1 MLFDNCPFFF
11 IMSEVGAKTY
21 TEVVYL
27 VSLLLF
33 PESKAKQC
41 LYCCFLFNFTSS
53 NMSKNLSQYLLK
65 GNLHDILL
73 LSENGGRVENNG
85 FEPLTPCVQG
95 RCSSQLS

>member
-1 MLFDNCPFFF
+1 
-11 IMSEVGAKTY
+11 MSEVGAKTY

-53 NMSKNLSQYLLK
+53 NMSKNLSQY
-65 GNLHDILL
+65 DITIVTCMI
-73 LSENGGRVENNG
+73 SY
-85 FEPLTPCVQG
+85 P
-95 RCSSQLS
+95 SQETVGVWRITDSNR

>member
-33 PESKAKQC
+33 PESEAKQC

-53 NMSKNLSQYLLK
+53 NMSKNLSQY
-65 GNLHDILL
+65 HITMVTCMI
-73 LSENGGRVENNG
+73 SY
-85 FEPLTPCVQG
+85 
-95 RCSSQLS
+95 SSRRTVGVWRITDSNR